1 MRGLGGFQGRFLAGE
16 PLPSFAWLSRDC
28 AVAELTRRPAVAGDA
43 EALARLVRLPAT
55 ICHFDLW
62 SANLFAGATAACDDA
77 TYAIDWSRA
86 GYGPPGYDL
95 ANAVF
100 DSIWMCDMEPGG
112 LDALSV
118 EALAAYLAG
127 LRDAGWTGDAA
138 EIART
143 YVTVAELKFARM
155 RDRLAAVA
163 ADPER
168 REAWSAMYRL
178 PVAEVL
184 ARRRA
189 TLDAAATLASRLG
202 VSR

>member
-1 MRGLGGFQGRFLAGE
+1 M
-16 PLPSFAWLSRDC
+16 
-28 AVAELTRRPAVAGDA
+28 
-43 EALARLVRLPAT
+43 RLPAT